1 MSSPMSADDV
11 PGETTSPGAD
21 PGTSIM
27 TRPPRA
33 AKRRDPPSGS
43 RPPPRPPGLRTPRRP
58 GPASPMFLIPCVING
73 AMLIY
78 FLTGFRS
85 HVGTEDRAGGS
96 DADLPLRLPHTV
108 RGTVACVG
116 RLVTE
121 SADG

>member
-1 MSSPMSADDV
+1 MLQ
-11 PGETTSPGAD
+11 EL
-21 PGTSIM
+21 
-27 TRPPRA
+27 RRA
-33 AKRRDPPSGS
+33 ASLSESGPRLTPTRQGAEPAPRGIPCIGPRLRIAPGRRLFDRAGVDNV
-43 RPPPRPPGLRTPRRP
+43 LV
-58 GPASPMFLIPCVING
+58 FLIPCVING

-96 DADLPLRLPHTV
+96 DAELPLRLPHTV